1 MKLFVHRFIQGAAGT
16 TRRAAST
23 LAFGLLASLGLVAP
37 ATAAQGTTT
46 VPYFLC
52 GGAPAQKIY
61 LEPVPKFN
69 NGEFTNQGADCA
81 MWQTF
86 FYLNWP
92 AAKVGRGI
100 PDPKASFGAPGATVW
115 ETFKTEDQTFL
126 PNGAKPGPWTLLG
139 AGPEAAGLPRPVA
152 AKVASGQQRLLTRT
166 SKVSHAVARLQAA
179 QGTRNSVIPLDQIQQ
194 ADGYVLYDQQQ
205 QPVYYDVAMN
215 RIQYD
220 YIRSNGLYN
229 ATTQV
234 SFSSKTNIVLPYS
247 AIEVKG
253 AWKVLTPAEA
263 ASGRFHTAPGY
274 IPATGGG
281 QGQTATVGL
290 VGFHMFAA
298 GGTQTVGLW
307 ATFYQ
312 VDNAPLAGTTPTGNY
327 SFYKVGSSTPVNTTG
342 TNPTQVQQVFADD
355 PVAVTVSQ
363 LARNMIAQANPNSP
377 WQYYT
382 LANTQW
388 STTGL
393 NFTTP
398 VPATVPLATGS
409 ITTATLTNA
418 VLETYMQTPGN
429 SCLGCHSYAN
439 TAQQGSNT
447 ASGFSFM
454 FGNAQAPAVT
464 LPVKKK
470 R

>member
-1 MKLFVHRFIQGAAGT
+1 MSISVHGFIHRAGGAA
-16 TRRAAST
+16 RRAAST
-23 LAFGLLASLGLVAP
+23 LAFGLLASLGLAAP
-37 ATAAQGTTT
+37 AAAAQGTTT

-52 GGAPAQKIY
+52 GGSPPQKIY
-61 LEPVPKFN
+61 LKPVPKLS

-92 AAKVGRGI
+92 ATKVGRGI
-100 PDPKASFGAPGATVW
+100 PDTKALFGAPGATVW

-139 AGPEAAGLPRPVA
+139 AGPEAAGLPKSVA
-152 AKVASGQQRLLTRT
+152 AQVASGQLRLLTRT
-166 SKVSHAVARLQAA
+166 SKVSHAVAKLQAT
-179 QGTRNSVIPLDQIQQ
+179 QGNRNTIIPLDQIQQ
-194 ADGYVLYDQQQ
+194 ADGNVLYDQQKV
-205 QPVYYDVAMN
+205 PVYYDVAMN
-215 RIQYD
+215 RTQYD
-220 YIRSNGLYN
+220 YIRDKGLYN
-229 ATTQV
+229 ATTQA
-234 SFSSKTNIVLPYS
+234 SYASKTNIVLPFS
-247 AIEVKG
+247 SIEVKG

-290 VGFHMFAA
+290 VGMHVFAS

-307 ATFYQ
+307 ATFYH
-312 VDNAPLAGTTPTGNY
+312 VDNAPLAGTTPTGSY

-342 TNPTQVQQVFADD
+342 TNPTQVVQNFPDD
-355 PVAVTVSQ
+355 PVSVTVSEQ
-363 LARNMIAQANPNSP
+363 ARKTIVQGNPKSP

-382 LANTQW
+382 MANTQW
-388 STTGL
+388 STTPL

-409 ITTATLTNA
+409 VTTATLINP

-454 FGNAQAPAVT
+454 FGNAKAPAVT

-470 R
+470 P